1 MKIFTEPPREIWDA
15 LTERPSSDNSKIR
28 ERVEE
33 IIEKVKRE
41 GDQALIDFAFE
52 FDGVNTALRQSS
64 LEQSLMADIGFV
76 QMMAL
81 RVNPA
86 LKEAIDVAYSNIY
99 KFHSAQ
105 LEYEGDLENEPFP
118 GVKCVMRSVPVKKVG
133 LYVPG
138 GSAPLFST
146 VLMLAIPAV
155 IAGCEDILIC
165 TPPSKEYL
173 LHPAIAYAALKCGV
187 DRILF
192 AGGAQA
198 VAAMAYGTESVV
210 KRDKIFGPGNSYVAE
225 AKKIVSDDVATDMV
239 AGPSEL
245 MVIADDSCIPSFV
258 AADLL
263 SQAEHGADS
272 QVVLLVQN
280 RILLERILE
289 SLEVQKEMLTRKEIA
304 DKALSMSIAVIFE
317 DMDDAVSF
325 ASLYA
330 PEHLIVST
338 ENPWAKAMKVD
349 AAGSVF
355 IGNYSPESAGDYAS
369 GTNHTLPTNGWA
381 RSSGG
386 ITTASFMH
394 KITYQELSPTAL
406 EILGPVIETMA
417 SEESLDA
424 HKNAVS
430 VRINQLKNN

>member
-1 MKIFTEPPREIWDA
+1 MKIFTEPPKEIWEA
-15 LTERPSSDNSKIR
+15 LAERPSSNNLEIR
-28 ERVEE
+28 ERVKK
-33 IIEKVKRE
+33 IIERVKRE
-41 GDQALIDFAFE
+41 GDQALIDCASE
-52 FDGVNTALRQSS
+52 FDGVELKWTKNKSGNGLVADKSFVSKMARQVS
-64 LEQSLMADIGFV
+64 
-76 QMMAL
+76 
-81 RVNPA
+81 PA

-105 LEYEGDLENEPFP
+105 LERDLEVETSP
-118 GVKCVMRSVPVKKVG
+118 GVRCFMRSVPIKKVG

-146 VLMLAIPAV
+146 VLMLAIPAA
-155 IAGCEDILIC
+155 IAGCENVLIC
-165 TPPSKEYL
+165 TPPSREFL
-173 LHPAIAYAALKCGV
+173 LHPAIAYAAQKCGV
-187 DRILF
+187 DNILF

-198 VAAMAYGTESVV
+198 VAAMAYGTESIE
-210 KRDKIFGPGNSYVAE
+210 KRDKIFGPGNTYVAE
-225 AKKIVSDDVATDMV
+225 AKKIVSSDVATDMV

-245 MVIADDSCIPSFV
+245 MVMADDSCIPSFV

-280 RILLERILE
+280 RSLLDRILE
-289 SLEVQKEMLTRKEIA
+289 SLETQKSVLGREEIA
-304 DKALSMSIAVIFE
+304 GKALAKSIAIVFAE
-317 DMDDAVSF
+317 MDDAVSF

-338 ENPWAKAMKVD
+338 GNSWDTAMKVD

-406 EILGPVIETMA
+406 ETLAPVIELMA
-417 SEESLDA
+417 AEESLDA

-430 VRINQLKNN
+430 VRINELRNSKI

>member
-1 MKIFTEPPREIWDA
+1 MKIFTEPPKEIWEA
-15 LTERPSSDNSKIR
+15 LAERPSSNNLEIR
-28 ERVEE
+28 ESVSD
-33 IIEKVKRE
+33 IIERVKRE
-41 GDQALIDFAFE
+41 GDQALIDCAFE
-52 FDGVNTALRQSS
+52 FDRVELKGANNGQGLLADREFVN
-64 LEQSLMADIGFV
+64 
-76 QMMAL
+76 MMA
-81 RVNPA
+81 RKVSPA

-99 KFHSAQ
+99 KFHFAQ
-105 LEYEGDLENEPFP
+105 LVRDLDVETSP
-118 GVKCVMRSVPVKKVG
+118 GVRCVMRSVPIKKVG

-146 VLMLAIPAV
+146 VLMLAIPAM
-155 IAGCEDILIC
+155 IAGCKDVLIC
-165 TPPSKEYL
+165 TPPSREFL
-173 LHPAIAYAALKCGV
+173 LHPAIAYAAQKCGV
-187 DRILF
+187 DNIVF

-198 VAAMAYGTESVV
+198 VAAMAYGTESIV
-210 KRDKIFGPGNSYVAE
+210 KRDKIFGPGNTYVAE
-225 AKKIVSDDVATDMV
+225 AKKIVSSDVATDMV

-245 MVIADDSCIPSFV
+245 MVIADESCDPSFV

-280 RILLERILE
+280 RPLLDRILE
-289 SLEVQKEMLTRKEIA
+289 SLETQKNVLGREEIVR
-304 DKALSMSIAVIFE
+304 KALAKSIAIVF
-317 DMDDAVSF
+317 DGLDDAVSF

-338 ENPWAKAMKVD
+338 RNAWETAMNVD

-394 KITYQELSPTAL
+394 TITYQELNPEAL
-406 EILGPVIETMA
+406 DTLGPVIEVMA

-430 VRINQLKNN
+430 VRINELKKSKV